1 MYVIFDSLTGQISE
15 HPDLTALVDTFSNRN
30 LSPLYY
36 WALGLED
43 WIALD
48 QVLTKKII
56 EKKKYQLPSLPA
68 SQAQQATAPASA
80 KPTIKPMV
88 QQQPIPKTEIQ
99 ESKFV
104 SDEVTQKIQAP
115 KAANNSD
122 KSFEGR
128 GSPRYDL
135 RIKVILS
142 NKEKTFLSYTQNISV
157 SGVLLEDV
165 IPVDFFQN
173 EESEI
178 FVSSPKKN
186 EFLAFRCKPV
196 GDQSSPRRFTF
207 GQISPEALT
216 KFQDWIDRL
225 RKDS

>member
-15 HPDLTALVDTFSNRN
+15 HPSLSELVDTFSNRN
-30 LSPLYY
+30 LTPLYY
-36 WALGLED
+36 WTLGLED
-43 WIALD
+43 WISLD
-48 QVLTKKII
+48 QVLTKKIL
-56 EKKKYQLPSLPA
+56 EKKKYQLPSLPS
-68 SQAQQATAPASA
+68 SQAQQVPPPAINATLKPLVQPVPPA
-80 KPTIKPMV
+80 
-88 QQQPIPKTEIQ
+88 KTEMQ
-99 ESKFV
+99 ESEFV
-104 SDEVTQKIQAP
+104 SEEVTQKIQAP
-115 KAANNSD
+115 KVAKNSD
-122 KSFEGR
+122 KPFEGR
-128 GSPRYDL
+128 VSPRYDL

-157 SGVLLEDV
+157 TGVLLEDV

>member
-1 MYVIFDSLTGQISE
+1 M
-15 HPDLTALVDTFSNRN
+15 
-30 LSPLYY
+30 
-36 WALGLED
+36 
-43 WIALD
+43 
-48 QVLTKKII
+48 
-56 EKKKYQLPSLPA
+56 
-68 SQAQQATAPASA
+68 
-80 KPTIKPMV
+80 
-88 QQQPIPKTEIQ
+88 Q
-99 ESKFV
+99 ESEFV
-104 SDEVTQKIQAP
+104 SEEVTQKIQVP
-115 KAANNSD
+115 KVAKTSD
-122 KSFEGR
+122 KPFEGR
-128 GSPRYDL
+128 VSPRYDL

-142 NKEKTFLSYTQNISV
+142 NKEKTFLSYTQNISMT
-157 SGVLLEDV
+157 GVLLEDV